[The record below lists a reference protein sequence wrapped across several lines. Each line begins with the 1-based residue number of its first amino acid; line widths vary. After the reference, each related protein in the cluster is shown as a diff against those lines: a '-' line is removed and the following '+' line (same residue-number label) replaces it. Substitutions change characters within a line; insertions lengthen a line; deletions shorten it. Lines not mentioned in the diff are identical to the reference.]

1 MGIKVA
7 NEEKLKNSE
16 DTSTAYIRMILNKV
30 FNIREQLNF
39 RKRELYLT
47 ALFNS
52 VSSDGPIAAEKPKMV
67 RRLALPMNPE
77 RMRIVNPKMNVPPAL
92 VRVTETDGEKINLRG
107 VIQYERDLRN
117 KTFRKFM
124 KTAKQIDSIFMRSFS
139 YFNTKNLKSFRWSVF
154 SIYSRKPGVDLS
166 IIINGVLLVFL
177 AYNLIFISTILGKP
191 TSFIQQFNSSVIRVE
206 VVVTLLG
213 CIFLLIIERIIYKR
227 NPTEWRK
234 NFSLDKNE
242 SRKPQDLTEIR
253 KAIKLK
259 LKDKIAQHAITWEI
273 LELKDEVTEKQ
284 LKF

>member
-67 RRLALPMNPE
+67 RRLALPMNPNASKKI
-77 RMRIVNPKMNVPPAL
+77 RPKKKADVL
-92 VRVTETDGEKINLRG
+92 TTETDGEKINLRG
-107 VIQYERDLRN
+107 IIQYERDIRT

-124 KTAKQIDSIFMRSFS
+124 KTAKQIDSIFMRSFT

-177 AYNLIFISTILGKP
+177 VYSLLFISTILGKA
-191 TSFIQQFNSSVIRVE
+191 TTFLQQFNSSVIRVE
-206 VVVTLLG
+206 VVLTLLC
-213 CIFLLIIERIIYKR
+213 CIILLIIERIIYKR

-242 SRKPQDLTEIR
+242 SKKPQDINEIR
-253 KAIKLK
+253 KAIKMK
-259 LKDKIAQHAITWEI
+259 LKDK
-273 LELKDEVTEKQ
+273 VP
-284 LKF
+284 